1 MPAVIKIPSLN
12 IEILN
17 RVWIHDVKEVDAHL
31 TKIPSDSGWVLPTLK
46 EAHFMFSLSDLKGT
60 IFEDLRSGLH
70 PSKIWLGAFYMQDTP
85 KQTRMYY
92 GIHSTYNSEPSIG
105 HSAHAPAQTILVR
118 YPKGFGSKITLM

>member
-31 TKIPSDSGWVLPTLK
+31 TKIPSASGWVLPTLK
-46 EAHFMFSLSDLKGT
+46 EAQFMFSLSDLKGT
-60 IFEDLRSGLH
+60 IFADLRSGLR

-85 KQTRMYY
+85 DQTRMFF
-92 GIHSTYNSEPSIG
+92 GETSSPDLGLTIG
-105 HSAHAPAQTILVR
+105 RSSSAPAQTILVR
-118 YPKGFGSKITLM
+118 YPKDFGSKITLM

>member
-85 KQTRMYY
+85 KQTRMFFGETSYT
-92 GIHSTYNSEPSIG
+92 GKELALGWSST
-105 HSAHAPAQTILVR
+105 APAQTILVR